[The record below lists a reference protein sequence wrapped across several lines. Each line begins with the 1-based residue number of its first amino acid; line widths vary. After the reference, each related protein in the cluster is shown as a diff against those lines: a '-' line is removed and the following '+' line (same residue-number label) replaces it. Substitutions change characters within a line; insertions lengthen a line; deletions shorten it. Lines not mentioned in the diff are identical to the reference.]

1 MQCTSIIKP
10 PTPPMP
16 AAGVKVSC
24 LETWPVSLHHGQ
36 FIYMFKCVLS
46 HAPNASHMWVFW
58 AGARNERRH
67 RTMSLSERRGRH
79 VTHSS
84 LSCPLHPHHFS
95 GGSKNPLIFSIC
107 PPSTPKIK
115 NQRIDDETR
124 RPDRQLASGG
134 PTHPSRA
141 RLGRAPL
148 IFDREA
154 LRASARPLQST
165 YLHFIVHSYNPQCS
179 DCSPLHHPKIRH
191 HPRAGLQLIP
201 PARSHH

>member
-79 VTHSS
+79 VTHPF
-84 LSCPLHPHHFS
+84 L
-95 GGSKNPLIFSIC
+95 
-107 PPSTPKIK
+107 
-115 NQRIDDETR
+115 
-124 RPDRQLASGG
+124 
-134 PTHPSRA
+134 
-141 RLGRAPL
+141 RAPH
-148 IFDREA
+148 IRIT
-154 LRASARPLQST
+154 LQVVQRT
-165 YLHFIVHSYNPQCS
+165 PFRFQI
-179 DCSPLHHPKIRH
+179 I
-191 HPRAGLQLIP
+191 
-201 PARSHH
+201 